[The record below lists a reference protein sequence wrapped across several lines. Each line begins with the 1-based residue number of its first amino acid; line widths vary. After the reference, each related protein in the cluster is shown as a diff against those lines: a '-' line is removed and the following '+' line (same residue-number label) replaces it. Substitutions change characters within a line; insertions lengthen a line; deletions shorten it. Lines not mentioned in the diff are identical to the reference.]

1 MLDDKSLKGWLASL
15 GKPGKAAH
23 DASAREDW
31 PCDGDDDIKLLIED
45 ISLALDEIIQSN
57 DIEVIKALD
66 NSNLLGLSAL
76 FSFPRTL
83 RLINI
88 LGNADPDKL
97 SNLTDRS
104 LAIDEQSRMFLE
116 MLYVRISYT
125 ARTCLMFKIFNRER
139 MKIIL
144 TKLSENILKQ
154 NSNQVAINNQEQS
167 EIKSTSDKND
177 KGILISKFDDDGID
191 LNEDQITREDNDDEK

>member
-1 MLDDKSLKGWLASL
+1 MLDDKSLNGWLASL
-15 GKPGKAAH
+15 GKTGKAAH
-23 DASAREDW
+23 DASVREDW
-31 PCDGDDDIKLLIED
+31 PCDGHDDIKILIED

-97 SNLTDRS
+97 SSLTDRS
-104 LAIDEQSRMFLE
+104 LAIDEQSRLFIE

-125 ARTCLMFKIFNRER
+125 ARTCLMIKIFSRER
-139 MKIIL
+139 VKIIL
-144 TKLSENILKQ
+144 SKLSENILKQ
-154 NSNQVAINNQEQS
+154 SSNQEVV
-167 EIKSTSDKND
+167 KSKETSKIESTTNE
-177 KGILISKFDDDGID
+177 KAKEAPKTNFDDEGID
-191 LNEDQITREDNDDEK
+191 LNDTQIIKEDNDDEK